1 MRGIELQGL
10 HDLCICLSKFEQLI
24 VFQSEYLRLRIST
37 VGFFWNY
44 YWLSIRRA
52 DPIMISI
59 FVVYNGQRHE
69 LQVDPV
75 DGAEVIELYF
85 TYVTVC

>member
-1 MRGIELQGL
+1 
-10 HDLCICLSKFEQLI
+10 
-24 VFQSEYLRLRIST
+24 
-37 VGFFWNY
+37 
-44 YWLSIRRA
+44 
-52 DPIMISI
+52 MISI